1 MLEFFSSSARV
12 VNTKRCVNECLE
24 IALGDSNKNNVDLLI
39 FNASIG
45 HDFNDILS
53 ETKSLYPN
61 ADVVAASCCGI
72 IGKEGVSESMK
83 DMGLM
88 AVKGKD
94 YALAEVDG
102 IFGVNSYEKSVEL
115 AKSLKS
121 QKDGIN
127 MIYFLASGI
136 DINNSDVINAFES
149 VFGEDVTLFGATS
162 SDNMK
167 GVISYQAVNN
177 NVYENGAYAIGFS
190 DSSLKVHTRA
200 THGFVAH
207 GDPLVVTKSTGHII
221 HEFNNKPA
229 WQEYTRVLGLD
240 SQASCGDTIPIGAL
254 GEELS
259 VDLAQEYGNS
269 HILRVVTKH
278 DGDDMYYTTSC
289 PVNTKLWITVRDE
302 NLIFDEME
310 RMTTNM
316 LQDIG
321 DDEIVSVF
329 HADCLARGR
338 FLFNKVFKEELVAKM
353 QNPFY
358 RNGLCPPWLGMYG
371 FGEFARLGGQNRYH
385 NYTTALYVI
394 TRSRK

>member
-207 GDPLVVTKSTGHII
+207 GDALVVTKSTGHII

-278 DGDDMYYTTSC
+278 EGDDMYYTTSC

-385 NYTTALYVI
+385 NYTTALYII

>member
-207 GDPLVVTKSTGHII
+207 GDPLVVTKSTEHII

-278 DGDDMYYTTSC
+278 EGDDMYYTTSC

-385 NYTTALYVI
+385 NYTTALYII